1 MTFISSLD
9 NFTSSQLGEKG
20 TNEHSWSNNIQEQIL
35 QLNFQLTRT
44 NDNNIIKNLSVKT
57 DKILTE
63 IISLYK
69 TNIINREEYLDY
81 MSIMFRT
88 IVYTRDIV
96 SGKGEYM
103 LSFMLLDVFNNHFPQ
118 LAYFAFKQF
127 VMPPDDNPYFHPY
140 GSWKDIKY
148 LFHYLNEYSIN
159 DYSLFKNYIIQLVLE
174 QLKNDIISP
183 NPSLLCKWIPREKSK
198 FGPLFTL
205 LASSYFNDY
214 IISAN
219 DYSSKQL
226 AILKAKTE
234 FRKLISNL
242 NKKINTIQINQC
254 SSQWS
259 NIDPCKVT
267 SITFLKQKRA
277 FLNIDCTGQIRNN
290 SEDRILFSNKIKEY
304 TSKALD
310 GETIINGKRICL
322 NHFTS
327 EAIRLFSKKNTYEAN
342 ILNAQWLDNSNQNNI
357 LDNFIPILDVSNI
370 HKDSF
375 NAAIALGIRIAEKSF
390 KRILTF
396 SANPSWINLE
406 QSNNFIEM
414 VEQVFNQSDYGL
426 NTNFSAALKLI
437 IDAIISQ
444 KLNHEQVE
452 NMVLA
457 IISDMQMDS
466 IDSKYNSLIEY
477 IEKQFTEAGQKL
489 WHKPFKVPHIIFWN
503 IRSTNGF
510 PALSINNNC
519 SMISGLNPL
528 ILNNFCKNK
537 NGNKNC
543 TPWQMFKKVL
553 DNPRYAILDQ
563 YIRQII

>member
-1 MTFISSLD
+1 MSFISPLD
-9 NFTSSQLGEKG
+9 IFTSSQLGEKG
-20 TNEHSWSNNIQEQIL
+20 AIEYTWSNNIQEQIL

-44 NDNNIIKNLSVKT
+44 NDSNTITNLSLKT

-69 TNIINREEYLDY
+69 TNIISRNEYIDY
-81 MSIMFRT
+81 LSIMYR
-88 IVYTRDIV
+88 IIGYTRDII

-103 LSFMLLDVFNNHFPQ
+103 LAFMLIQVWHNHFPQ

-127 VMPPDDNPYFHPY
+127 VIPPDDQPYFHPY

-148 LFHYLNEYSIN
+148 LFHYLNDSSIN
-159 DYSLFKNYIIQLVLE
+159 DYSSLKNYILQLVLE
-174 QLKNDIISP
+174 QLKNDLNSY

-198 FGPLFTL
+198 FGSLFTL
-205 LASSYFNDY
+205 LASSYFNEY
-214 IISAN
+214 IISST
-219 DYSSKQL
+219 DYSSKQR

-234 FRKLISNL
+234 FRKLISSL
-242 NKKINTIQINQC
+242 NKKLDTVQIKQC
-254 SSQWS
+254 SSSWN
-259 NIDPCKVT
+259 NIDPYKITSVT
-267 SITFLKQKRA
+267 FFKQKRA
-277 FLNIDCTGQIRNN
+277 FLNIDCNGQNRYHNN
-290 SEDRILFSNKIKEY
+290 DRILFSNKVKDFS
-304 TSKALD
+304 TKALN
-310 GETIINGKRICL
+310 GETIINGKRIGL
-322 NHFTS
+322 NHFTN
-327 EAIRLFSKKNTYEAN
+327 EAIKLLDKQISYEAD
-342 ILNAQWLDNSNQNNI
+342 ILNAQWLDNSNQNNM
-357 LDNFIPILDVSNI
+357 LGNFIPILDLSNI

-414 VEQVFNQSDYGL
+414 VEQVIKQTEYGL

-437 IDAIISQ
+437 IDAIITQ

-452 NMVLA
+452 NMVLT
-457 IISDMQMDS
+457 IISDMQIDS
-466 IDSKYNSLIEY
+466 IDTKYNSLIDY

-489 WHKPFKVPHIIFWN
+489 WNKPFKPPHILFWN
-503 IRSTNGF
+503 MRSTNSF

-519 SMISGLNPL
+519 SMISGFNPNLLNH
-528 ILNNFCKNK
+528 FCKNK
-537 NGNKNC
+537 YGNKNC
-543 TPWQMFKKVL
+543 TPWQMFKKAL
-553 DNPRYAILDQ
+553 DNPRYSILDQ